1 MTILNVKAKDPKKH
15 SSIGNRWNVKIKQN
29 LRDLHWLKFN
39 NPASKVFHPFLPK
52 ESSIIACTEKPL
64 GC

>member
-1 MTILNVKAKDPKKH
+1 MVNVKAKDPKNT
-15 SSIGNRWNVKIKQN
+15 GNRWNVKIKEKLKD
-29 LRDLHWLKFN
+29 LRQLKFD

-52 ESSIIACTEKPL
+52 ESSINACTEKPL